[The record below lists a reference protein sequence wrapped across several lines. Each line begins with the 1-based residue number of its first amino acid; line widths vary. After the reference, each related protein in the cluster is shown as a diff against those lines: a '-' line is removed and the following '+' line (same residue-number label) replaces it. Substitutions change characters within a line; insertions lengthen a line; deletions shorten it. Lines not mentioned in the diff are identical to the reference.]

1 MVFHFLFPHALGIP
15 FEKGAFKCL
24 SSEQIWILVN
34 QKYLCQV
41 YLKFTK
47 LFLTK
52 SSKCDKVYRQ
62 TNMDIQQPNNKLL
75 KRTSSWFQLVN
86 NNTIN
91 HLKVIN
97 LSFHLFILGECFLQT
112 IFSVEI
118 WILPLVYVA
127 IIQNQ
132 IILILCISKYR
143 AYNKMIL
150 CSASQSYIKPILWQL
165 ILLSQ
170 NWYYFIDLPMRFN

>member
-1 MVFHFLFPHALGIP
+1 MVFHSLFLHAPDISLWKRVPSMVFHLNKSESCFINSICDKP
-15 FEKGAFKCL
+15 TWNLPSCSWEKVENVK
-24 SSEQIWILVN
+24 
-34 QKYLCQV
+34 
-41 YLKFTK
+41 KFT
-47 LFLTK
+47 
-52 SSKCDKVYRQ
+52 DRQ

-75 KRTSSWFQLVN
+75 KRTSSWFQIVN

-127 IIQNQ
+127 TRDRETA
-132 IILILCISKYR
+132 L
-143 AYNKMIL
+143 
-150 CSASQSYIKPILWQL
+150 KPDFSML
-165 ILLSQ
+165 
-170 NWYYFIDLPMRFN
+170 